1 LLTLLP
7 MSMHVISMMA
17 SSTYSQSTR
26 NMMSL
31 VAIEIYSKLLL
42 KWMFQRNL
50 KWILRGKRL

>member
-1 LLTLLP
+1 LLTPSP
-7 MSMHVISMMA
+7 MSMHVIPMMA

-31 VAIEIYSKLLL
+31 VAIEICSKQL

-50 KWILRGKRL
+50 KWVLRRKKL